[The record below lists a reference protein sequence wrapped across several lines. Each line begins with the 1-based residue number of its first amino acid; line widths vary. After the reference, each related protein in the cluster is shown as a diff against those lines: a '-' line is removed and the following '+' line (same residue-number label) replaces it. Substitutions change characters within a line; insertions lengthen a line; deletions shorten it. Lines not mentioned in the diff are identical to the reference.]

1 VTGTL
6 IKTIKELPGVRLL
19 RLSAITT
26 EARWYDWRHNVQT
39 RADPFEDLR
48 DWSAGY
54 PYLPIRPSAARR
66 VLRSLRIP
74 NHSDYTFVDLGS
86 GKGRMLLIASEF
98 RFRRVVG
105 VEMRDDLHAQALEN
119 VQRFRHTNAQRSE
132 IECALVDAT
141 RYDFPAGNLVVYLF
155 NPFGSQVVENVFRRL
170 DATFEQ
176 QPRDIFIVYVYPESG
191 FLLDTMRH
199 FEKYAETERYR
210 ISKSRYQELAADPTP
225 TTPVPLEHT

>member
-1 VTGTL
+1 L

-19 RLSAITT
+19 RLSAITM
-26 EARWYDWRHNVQT
+26 EARWYDWRHDVQT

-66 VLRSLRIP
+66 VLRSLPIRD
-74 NHSDYTFVDLGS
+74 HSDYTFVDLGS

-98 RFRRVVG
+98 QFRRVVG
-105 VEMRDDLHAQALEN
+105 VEMREDLHAQALEN
-119 VQRFRHTNAQRSE
+119 VQRFRHPNTRRSE

-155 NPFGSQVVENVFRRL
+155 NPFGAQVVENVFRRL

-191 FLLDTMRH
+191 FLLDTLRH
-199 FEKYAETERYR
+199 FQNYAETARYR
-210 ISKSRYQELAADPTP
+210 ISKSRDLAVQSGS
-225 TTPVPLEHT
+225 TTPVPAEHT